1 MIQRMALAAFMLV
14 LMASALAQDAKPDS
28 TKLRWDDQRLSYK
41 LEFVLKQLD
50 KGKVVSTHKYL
61 MSALSHVGNAEI
73 RTGNRVP
80 VDLGGDKGINYIDIG
95 LNLDAT
101 ATIARPTTL
110 GLDIHWELSTVP
122 EGASQDKL
130 IRQVRV
136 RSMPTVEFGKQVVV
150 STVDD
155 MNSGQQFELDV
166 TATPEPIS

>member
-41 LEFVLKQLD
+41 LEFVLKQMD

-95 LNLDAT
+95 LQPRCNRHDCAANHAGT
-101 ATIARPTTL
+101 RHPL
-110 GLDIHWELSTVP
+110 GAEY
-122 EGASQDKL
+122 GAG
-130 IRQVRV
+130 RRF
-136 RSMPTVEFGKQVVV
+136 P
-150 STVDD
+150 
-155 MNSGQQFELDV
+155 GQADS
-166 TATPEPIS
+166 AS

>member
-1 MIQRMALAAFMLV
+1 MIQRTV
-14 LMASALAQDAKPDS
+14 LMAFILMAIASMAQDSKPDP
-28 TKLRWDDQRLSYK
+28 TKLRFDDQRLSYK

-50 KGKVVSTHKYL
+50 KGKVVSTHKYQ
-61 MSALSHVGNAEI
+61 MSALTHVGNAEI
-73 RTGNRVP
+73 RAGNRVP

-95 LNLDAT
+95 LNLDAA
-101 ATIARPTTL
+101 ATIVRPSTL

-122 EGASQDKL
+122 EGAGQEKL

-136 RSMPTVEFGKQVVV
+136 RSQPTVEFGKQVVV

-155 MNSGQQFELDV
+155 VNSGQQFELDV